1 MQVLEMEEVESLVS
15 NASRKRLGNVNGK
28 KMTRKDSSVAACASL
43 CSNSLPKL
51 VVFACLILI
60 GILYMSAQNGGD
72 GGMVELEDIETKAP
86 HTTTNSSMSEVKV
99 TPMPTDNIQ
108 IAVPSPPPVEIPKT
122 TTPPTT
128 PPTPPPVKVPENVE
142 TTSTTENKPDN
153 NNDAYLYSKVA
164 TILPLIDHPLPNEEE
179 KAALDEKFGRW
190 HFWDGDEDMRPMED
204 YISKFPNGD
213 VPGEDFPDDVW
224 QADAVFV
231 NHILNDADNLI
242 ARAMEA
248 IFIEYGHG
256 KPLEPEGMAE
266 RMKMFHWSREDLSV
280 LNAKPPEKY
289 AKRGDR
295 GNGGWTTKRSF
306 DGLVRRLLHAMMT
319 QDTFTVVSKYLYMT
333 RSVVLAQQV
342 CPEHYSTCVSNLK
355 SRRLPFFFSL
365 SLFLTYTHKV
375 GGHSAAQGQG

>member
-28 KMTRKDSSVAACASL
+28 KISRKESGVAACANL

-60 GILYMSAQNGGD
+60 GILYMSAHNDGEGG
-72 GGMVELEDIETKAP
+72 GNMVELEDIETKAP
-86 HTTTNSSMSEVKV
+86 HTSTSSMPEVKV

-108 IAVPSPPPVEIPKT
+108 IAVPSSPPPVENPKT
-122 TTPPTT
+122 TPPPTIPPT
-128 PPTPPPVKVPENVE
+128 NPPTPPPVNVPENNVE
-142 TTSTTENKPDN
+142 TNKVDENNKPD

-179 KAALDEKFGRW
+179 KAALDEKYGRW

-213 VPGEDFPDDVW
+213 IPGEDFPDDVW

-248 IFIEYGHG
+248 IFVEYGHG

-280 LNAKPPEKY
+280 ENAQAPAKY
-289 AKRGDR
+289 GKRGDR

-319 QDTFTVVSKYLYMT
+319 QDTFTVVSKYIYICVCN
-333 RSVVLAQQV
+333 RSVILVTAGLPGALITGLA
-342 CPEHYSTCVSNLK
+342 YLISIS
-355 SRRLPFFFSL
+355 SSSFFSSSL
-365 SLFLTYTHKV
+365 SFSRTHI
-375 GGHSAAQGQG
+375 